1 MEMKKVLKVILIRS
15 GILLSLLVVL
25 IMAIKTMV
33 QEGPLEPPKQE
44 KILAILRTEMTEE
57 YDLHLRGIKDG
68 VVYNGL
74 QYSTKIYASPSLIRD
89 ADLVYIMG
97 PCEAEEFLRQRG
109 ENLSLTVVGYAYIQE
124 PSANYTGVYSGLDWQ
139 KVLPIYQKIIPA
151 MRRLG
156 VIYTQGSCDGE
167 RQVLSLKDLAAL
179 RPNLTI
185 VDQPIDRYGADID
198 TILFELFEQVDAIYA
213 VSRDTVIENH
223 LKRIAELCL
232 QKRIPLIGG
241 GIFGPQ
247 KGTLA
252 SMAFDPYRV
261 GRTAADVIRTLERAD
276 NPSKVE
282 IARIEPELYI
292 NLRTAY
298 HLGLDIPSDLRKIA
312 KKVYN

>member
-44 KILAILRTEMTEE
+44 KVLAILRTETIEE

-68 VVYNGL
+68 MVYNGL
-74 QYSTKIYASPSLIRD
+74 QYSAKIYASSSLIRD
-89 ADLVYIMG
+89 VDLVYIMG
-97 PCEAEEFLRQRG
+97 PCETEEFLARRG
-109 ENLSLTVVGYAYIQE
+109 EDSRLIVVGYAYIEE
-124 PSANYTGVYSGLDWQ
+124 PNAHYTGIYCGLDWQ
-139 KVLPIYQKIIPA
+139 KVFPLYQKIIPE

-167 RQVLSLKDLAAL
+167 RQALSLKALAAL
-179 RPNLTI
+179 RPHLTVI
-185 VDQPIDRYGADID
+185 DQPIDRYGADID
-198 TILFELFEQVDAIYA
+198 TLLFELFEQVDAIYA
-213 VSRDTVIENH
+213 VSRDVVIENH
-223 LKRIAELCL
+223 LKQIVELCL
-232 QKRIPLIGG
+232 QRRIPLIGG

-247 KGTLA
+247 KGALA

-261 GRTAADVIRTLERAD
+261 GRTAADVIRTLERVD

-282 IARIEPELYI
+282 IARLEPELYI

-298 HLGLDIPSDLRKIA
+298 YLGLDIPSDLRKIA